1 MSPAITCISYKFKE
15 GRIFEI
21 DVVRK
26 FKQANKLSIK
36 NIKDIKM
43 VEGNKEHSYEIKIV
57 KEIFN
62 QLIC

>member
-1 MSPAITCISYKFKE
+1 M
-15 GRIFEI
+15 FEI
-21 DVVRK
+21 DVLRK
-26 FKQANKLSIK
+26 FKQANKLGRK

-43 VEGNKEHSYEIKIV
+43 VEENKEHFYEIKIV